1 MIFLFKNEPN
11 RGLRAVLHKLGV
23 WKTRDLTP
31 FRDIALEEVKNEF
44 LEHFKKTE
52 SKGPLLCS
60 ACPGFVCY
68 AEKTQGD
75 LLVPQLS
82 KVRSPQERMSITC
95 FFGRTKRKINI
106 NLLG

>member
-1 MIFLFKNEPN
+1 M
-11 RGLRAVLHKLGV
+11 LHKLGV

-44 LEHFKKTE
+44 LEHFEQSKNEKA
-52 SKGPLLCS
+52 KGPLLCS

-75 LLVPQLS
+75 MLVPHLS
-82 KVRSPQERMSITC
+82 KVRSPQEGIT
-95 FFGRTKRKINI
+95 
-106 NLLG
+106 